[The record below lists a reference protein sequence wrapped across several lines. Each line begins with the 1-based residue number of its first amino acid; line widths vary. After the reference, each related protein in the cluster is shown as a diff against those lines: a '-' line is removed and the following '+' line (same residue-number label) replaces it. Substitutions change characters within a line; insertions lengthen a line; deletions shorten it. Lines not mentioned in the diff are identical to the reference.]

1 MVIAVINVD
10 AHPFLAFSDLICHL
24 GDTGLF
30 FLVALCWLLVR
41 RPKLEVASKK
51 LLCQQVNV
59 LR

>member
-30 FLVALCWLLVR
+30 FWLHYAGCWSGDQNW
-41 RPKLEVASKK
+41 K
-51 LLCQQVNV
+51 
-59 LR
+59 